1 MSKAKIVRIGEAPP
15 TPESGQPANIL
26 AGNPTTTTQNYYTD
40 AGQQFFSGIWESTR
54 GKWAVDYVEEEFC
67 ALVRGKVILTDQ
79 DGEAQTFEEGDA
91 FIIPVV
97 FKGTWETVEPVR
109 KLYVIYEPSR
119 R

>member
-67 ALVRGKVILTDQ
+67 ALVRGKVILTDE

-91 FIIPVV
+91 FIIPAG